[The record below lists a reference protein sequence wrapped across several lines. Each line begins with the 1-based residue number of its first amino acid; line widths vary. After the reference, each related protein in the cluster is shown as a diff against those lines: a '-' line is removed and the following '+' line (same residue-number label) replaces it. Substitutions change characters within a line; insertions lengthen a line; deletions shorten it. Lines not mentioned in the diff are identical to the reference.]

1 MQAEGDD
8 PMSTAFVTLDPILDV
23 NPLEFADWCAT
34 EPTEPSTAPVD
45 IDARWSHH
53 VRESTLDPSN
63 LLFVLLIDQDE
74 NGHIRPPLDEKRI
87 SSCLLYTSPSPRDLS
102 TSRMPSSA

>member
-1 MQAEGDD
+1 
-8 PMSTAFVTLDPILDV
+8 MSAVFVTLDPILDV

-53 VRESTLDPSN
+53 VRESSLDSSN

-74 NGHIRPPLDEKRI
+74 NGQGNQDYPLSYTVCPE
-87 SSCLLYTSPSPRDLS
+87 SSENFANSFLDRLFKK
-102 TSRMPSSA
+102 A